1 MSLTSRHSLGF
12 ETLERKQMLAGDVLV
27 SMMGGKLVLEGDAES
42 NQIQISAGATAGS
55 LIIQGLAGT
64 EIRRADAD
72 PTDPPAPATGLVVQG
87 VRGNVHVSLGD
98 GDDTVVVQNGQFRR
112 GLTINMGA
120 GADTVR
126 IGGSADAG
134 DPGELAVRG
143 SLLIRTG
150 ADNDE
155 VFVDAAQVGGFLA
168 IATEGGEDSVNVGVT
183 SDAGAAGL
191 SDSAAVRAR
200 LGIDILLG
208 DGEDKSL
215 IRDVSTHGLLA
226 MGGGEGVDIIEVD
239 DSAAR
244 ILGIRGGSDDA
255 VDTVELSG
263 LVIGHAAIGLGGG
276 ADQLS
281 VVDSAFSSLLVDLGA
296 GNDSLSISAVTA
308 TRALLAGGAGDAD
321 ELTDAGDSTI
331 ERLAV
336 TGFELPSDVNT
347 DPLLP
352 RHGRPGQ
359 LGGSIGRLLGRLRR

>member
-1 MSLTSRHSLGF
+1 
-12 ETLERKQMLAGDVLV
+12 MLAGDVLV
-27 SMMGGKLVLEGDAES
+27 SMIGGNLVLEGDAEG
-42 NQIQISAGATAGS
+42 NQIQVSAGAATGS

-72 PTDPPAPATGLVVQG
+72 PADPPAPATGLVVKR

-98 GDDTVVVQNGQFRR
+98 GDDTILVQNGQFRR
-112 GLTINMGA
+112 GLTINTGA

-126 IGGSADAG
+126 IGGSG
-134 DPGELAVRG
+134 DGGDSGELSIRG

-155 VFVDAAQVGGFLA
+155 VFVDAAQVGAFLA
-168 IATEGGEDSVNVGVT
+168 IATDGGEDSVNVGVT

-191 SDSAAVRAR
+191 TDSPAVRAR
-200 LGIDILLG
+200 LGINILLG
-208 DGEDKSL
+208 DGQDAAL
-215 IRDVSTHGLLA
+215 VRDVSTHGLLA
-226 MGGGEGVDIIEVD
+226 VGGGEGGDTIDVD
-239 DSAAR
+239 DAAAR
-244 ILGIRGGSDDA
+244 FLGIRGGGDEAVDA
-255 VDTVELSG
+255 VNLSG
-263 LVIGHAAIGLGGG
+263 LDVGHAAIGLGGG

-281 VVDSAFSSLLVDLGA
+281 IVDSAFSSLMVDLGA

-331 ERLAV
+331 DRLAV
-336 TGFELPSDVNT
+336 NGFELPPDVNT

-352 RHGRPGQ
+352 RHGKPGQ
-359 LGGSIGRLLGRLRR
+359 WGGSIGRLLGRLRR